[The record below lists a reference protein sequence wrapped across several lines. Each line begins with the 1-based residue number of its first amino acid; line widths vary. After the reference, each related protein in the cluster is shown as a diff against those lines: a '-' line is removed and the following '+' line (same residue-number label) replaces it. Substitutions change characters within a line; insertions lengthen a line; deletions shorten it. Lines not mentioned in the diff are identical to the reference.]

1 MRALA
6 PATFP
11 GRPEVASGDT
21 LLPMPT
27 ALVTGATAGIGAAFA
42 RRLAQERYDLILVAR
57 DQDRLD
63 AVAEGLRA
71 VGSAVE
77 VLAADLGTD
86 AGCGRVEE
94 RLAAGGVQLL
104 VNNAGFSTA
113 AQRFDRIDREAEE
126 AMLRVN
132 VRAVMRLCHAALPAM
147 RTTGRGD
154 LVNVSS
160 VAGFFPSA
168 GSPTYAASKAYVT
181 AFSEGLSA
189 MYGPAGIRTIA
200 VCPGFVRT
208 EFHERAGLP
217 TQGVPEKMWLSADE
231 VVSAGLRDLR
241 RGIPVSVPT
250 ARYKALV
257 AAERLIPSRAMV
269 ALGRRATQRRGH

>member
-1 MRALA
+1 
-6 PATFP
+6 
-11 GRPEVASGDT
+11 
-21 LLPMPT
+21 MPT

-94 RLAAGGVQLL
+94 R
-104 VNNAGFSTA
+104 
-113 AQRFDRIDREAEE
+113 
-126 AMLRVN
+126 
-132 VRAVMRLCHAALPAM
+132 HAALPAM

-154 LVNVSS
+154 LINVSS

-189 MYGPAGIRTIA
+189 MYGPAGIRTTA

-217 TQGVPEKMWLSADE
+217 TQGVPERMWLSADE

>member
-11 GRPEVASGDT
+11 VGPEVASGDT

-27 ALVTGATAGIGAAFA
+27 ALVTGAT
-42 RRLAQERYDLILVAR
+42 
-57 DQDRLD
+57 
-63 AVAEGLRA
+63 
-71 VGSAVE
+71 
-77 VLAADLGTD
+77 
-86 AGCGRVEE
+86 
-94 RLAAGGVQLL
+94 
-104 VNNAGFSTA
+104 NAGFSTA

>member
-1 MRALA
+1 
-6 PATFP
+6 
-11 GRPEVASGDT
+11 
-21 LLPMPT
+21 MPT

-113 AQRFDRIDREAEE
+113 AQRFDRIDR
-126 AMLRVN
+126 
-132 VRAVMRLCHAALPAM
+132 
-147 RTTGRGD
+147 
-154 LVNVSS
+154 
-160 VAGFFPSA
+160 
-168 GSPTYAASKAYVT
+168 
-181 AFSEGLSA
+181 
-189 MYGPAGIRTIA
+189 
-200 VCPGFVRT
+200 
-208 EFHERAGLP
+208 AGLP
-217 TQGVPEKMWLSADE
+217 TQGVPAARALARRDAL
-231 VVSAGLRDLR
+231 AGR
-241 RGIPVSVPT
+241 P
-250 ARYKALV
+250 A
-257 AAERLIPSRAMV
+257 
-269 ALGRRATQRRGH
+269 